1 MSLDCPWLSVNCS
14 EDSFGIKEYTQAFP
28 SLGLSDTHYPAL
40 ITLIGGHTK
49 SRYLRQLIDASPAC
63 LASPHHQVNLWND
76 PKSRKEATPK
86 IYIDCELHAEKQES
100 GRCSSTHAPHRQRT
114 ARWYQP
120 GPHSRQTAV
129 YKVYV
134 CYFVSDLGG
143 LQRAA
148 RVLAEQIVAS
158 TACGISPAALPQ
170 ALFIVD
176 TSSPVFD
183 AGVAEVKL
191 LQDIRRA
198 IADIQVPSKDEDAW
212 SEILEHFTEVRVLA
226 LKRSESP
233 AIRAKLL
240 RNRISSICQSVSA
253 ARRASRM
260 LLSYRHIQAFF
271 GLLLDHSCAEKDL
284 AFDYIKASRP
294 FGFCSRDLH
303 IHLKEL
309 LEIIPSQAWL
319 WHTICPLVGSALFL
333 TSYPPGSHSML
344 EYTIHSDVR
353 QKFLKSVQQ
362 EFIQAFSSLVGN
374 GKRSSS
380 RALHTSRLK
389 AIHPSLRD
397 LKSHKTCLC
406 CVIRTPEKVL
416 SCGHAYCDVC
426 VQMFGVP
433 SMTEKNTF
441 SLHECV
447 LCGESNAVA
456 TFSFIPPTAGIRILT
471 LDGGGIRGIIELVF
485 LKHLES
491 MLSNL
496 KAPLRSYF
504 DFICGTSAGGL
515 IVLGLFLMEWSVEEC
530 LYKFEELAMRTFRRE
545 NGRPSSL
552 FQLQRAILSY
562 MRDFKYDSTAI
573 EDAFRLDP
581 NPPMKMFNPLKN
593 GTKVAVT
600 TTTAREVHPCL
611 FTNYNGV
618 RRPSGIG
625 YQVVRAQKHQN
636 DISVGEAASCTSAAP
651 WFFKPKV
658 VKGLGTFQDGG
669 LQHNNPLGI
678 SLRECSF
685 LWPERG
691 SPDFAIS
698 IGTGTSFEEAAFEP
712 RSPVRDRTLSRLFRA
727 LMRSFDG
734 EKAWKDFMNAIPE
747 QHRHRYHRLNLNLDG
762 PEPDID
768 DVSSMKLLKSQAQ
781 NYLRSSPKL
790 TLIRESVFAS
800 IFYFEL
806 EDIPVYQSGAYLC
819 VGHILCRLN
828 LCKEGRKAL
837 YKELRQNSYYFLL
850 DGHPIRCMEATPRGV
865 PLYRKRIQFKTA
877 SIDQQVS
884 ITIGGIA
891 HPRYISGLPK
901 SLRELIK
908 QQKLDAPFG
917 RVNHH
922 TFGKRVP
929 SVPLKRKRSSLESG
943 EYF

>member
-1 MSLDCPWLSVNCS
+1 MKDFDP
-14 EDSFGIKEYTQAFP
+14 
-28 SLGLSDTHYPAL
+28 
-40 ITLIGGHTK
+40 
-49 SRYLRQLIDASPAC
+49 DAVFAR
-63 LASPHHQVNLWND
+63 LYRGA
-76 PKSRKEATPK
+76 
-86 IYIDCELHAEKQES
+86 CELA
-100 GRCSSTHAPHRQRT
+100 
-114 ARWYQP
+114 
-120 GPHSRQTAV
+120 
-129 YKVYV
+129 
-134 CYFVSDLGG
+134 
-143 LQRAA
+143 
-148 RVLAEQIVAS
+148 
-158 TACGISPAALPQ
+158 
-170 ALFIVD
+170 
-176 TSSPVFD
+176 
-183 AGVAEVKL
+183 
-191 LQDIRRA
+191 
-198 IADIQVPSKDEDAW
+198 
-212 SEILEHFTEVRVLA
+212 
-226 LKRSESP
+226 
-233 AIRAKLL
+233 
-240 RNRISSICQSVSA
+240 
-253 ARRASRM
+253 
-260 LLSYRHIQAFF
+260 
-271 GLLLDHSCAEKDL
+271 
-284 AFDYIKASRP
+284 
-294 FGFCSRDLH
+294 
-303 IHLKEL
+303 
-309 LEIIPSQAWL
+309 
-319 WHTICPLVGSALFL
+319 
-333 TSYPPGSHSML
+333 ML

-636 DISVGEAASCTSAAP
+636 DISVGEAYVFSPTLLCLCQTILPYCLRSASTLCHLLTTP
-651 WFFKPKV
+651 HLHK
-658 VKGLGTFQDGG
+658 
-669 LQHNNPLGI
+669 HRI
-678 SLRECSF
+678 
-685 LWPERG
+685 
-691 SPDFAIS
+691 AIS
-698 IGTGTSFEEAAFEP
+698 
-712 RSPVRDRTLSRLFRA
+712 
-727 LMRSFDG
+727 
-734 EKAWKDFMNAIPE
+734 
-747 QHRHRYHRLNLNLDG
+747 
-762 PEPDID
+762 
-768 DVSSMKLLKSQAQ
+768 
-781 NYLRSSPKL
+781 
-790 TLIRESVFAS
+790 AS
-800 IFYFEL
+800 ILLGY
-806 EDIPVYQSGAYLC
+806 SSTHLC
-819 VGHILCRLN
+819 I
-828 LCKEGRKAL
+828 
-837 YKELRQNSYYFLL
+837 
-850 DGHPIRCMEATPRGV
+850 
-865 PLYRKRIQFKTA
+865 
-877 SIDQQVS
+877 
-884 ITIGGIA
+884 
-891 HPRYISGLPK
+891 
-901 SLRELIK
+901 
-908 QQKLDAPFG
+908 
-917 RVNHH
+917 
-922 TFGKRVP
+922 
-929 SVPLKRKRSSLESG
+929 
-943 EYF
+943 